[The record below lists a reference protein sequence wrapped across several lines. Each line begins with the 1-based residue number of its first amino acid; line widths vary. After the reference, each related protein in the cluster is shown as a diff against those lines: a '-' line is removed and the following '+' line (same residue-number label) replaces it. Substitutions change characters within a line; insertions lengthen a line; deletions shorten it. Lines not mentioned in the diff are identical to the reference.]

1 MRSQQTLGKVPRSTP
16 APPVPAARGRRRRPP
31 TADAGRRPGSTTAP
45 GGWPLSDRRG
55 RAGVLLPGDEV
66 LVHLGAAPPM
76 VPAWAGPA
84 GSWSG
89 PSAGSTSSN
98 ASASAVNAEPASTKV
113 CWNWRAA
120 TSAFPISAVQVGE
133 RRGIS
138 SGAGVLSGRP
148 TPPGQQRTMSP
159 AWCPGERWP
168 RPPLPPR
175 RHGRGADF
183 GAPKLPPGSGP
194 KRRCGAGGE
203 PDRRAMPRAVR
214 SVRRRGRRKA
224 A

>member
-1 MRSQQTLGKVPRSTP
+1 
-16 APPVPAARGRRRRPP
+16 
-31 TADAGRRPGSTTAP
+31 
-45 GGWPLSDRRG
+45 
-55 RAGVLLPGDEV
+55 
-66 LVHLGAAPPM
+66 
-76 VPAWAGPA
+76 
-84 GSWSG
+84 
-89 PSAGSTSSN
+89 
-98 ASASAVNAEPASTKV
+98 VNAEPASTKV

-120 TSAFPISAVQVGE
+120 TSAFAISAVQVGE

-183 GAPKLPPGSGP
+183 GAPKLPPWL
-194 KRRCGAGGE
+194 RTEA
-203 PDRRAMPRAVR
+203 
-214 SVRRRGRRKA
+214 SVRCRGRAGSPGDA
-224 A
+224 AGRPLRQTPGPSEGSVTRFGMAS